1 MTGRDIWMNGDIE
14 GVQASAIEVVL
25 VSSGHSA
32 LDHRVFDKEAV
43 TLAKYFSRVRV
54 VATHGSDDQRGTVAI
69 TGLPASKSRLDRF
82 FLRPLRC
89 LLAAR
94 GSGMRVLILH
104 DAELLWWVPALKLLT
119 GWRIIYDV
127 HEDFSQLML
136 RRDWIPGP
144 LRLPVSRSLEWLEKG
159 CSRFC
164 DGVIGVTDVL
174 VDRFGHQRR
183 IALYN
188 LPSFA
193 FIEEAGSQSRPISE
207 RQYDLVHLGTLSRE
221 RLEFLKAVLASLFT
235 KKPGARVLLIGIS
248 GEHEKLLCAGFPA
261 EQLNIIGKIK
271 YQDVSPLLGDC
282 RIGINIHPVLYPHL
296 RCAVPVKAFEYMA
309 AGCNVVTSFLPELHR
324 LLGGE
329 GTDHVRTIY
338 AADAGRFA
346 DEVIRL
352 LDNPEVMENHQQAL
366 MRLVRAQWN
375 WESTEEKLVEF
386 VLKVIAGKEPRTD
399 GEVSDRQR

>member
-1 MTGRDIWMNGDIE
+1 MTGRDIWMHGDME

-43 TLAKYFSRVRV
+43 TLAKYFPRVRV
-54 VATHGSDDQRGTVAI
+54 VATHGGDDRRGMVAI

-94 GSGMRVLILH
+94 GSGTRVLILH
-104 DAELLWWVPALKLLT
+104 DAELLWWVPIVKLFT
-119 GWRIIYDV
+119 GWRVIYDV

-136 RRDWIPGP
+136 RRDWIPSP
-144 LRLPVSRSLEWLEKG
+144 LRPSVSRGLEWLEKG

-193 FIEEAGSQSRPISE
+193 FIEEAGMQSRPLPE
-207 RQYDLVHLGTLSRE
+207 RLYDLVHLGTLSRE
-221 RLEFLKAVLASLFT
+221 RLEFLKAVLASLFA
-235 KKPGARVLLIGIS
+235 KKPDARVLLIGIS
-248 GEHEKLLCAGFPA
+248 GEHEKLLRADFPA
-261 EQLNIIGKIK
+261 EQLTIIGKVK

-296 RCAVPVKAFEYMA
+296 RCAVPVKVFEYMA

-324 LLGGE
+324 LLGNE
-329 GTDHVRTIY
+329 GTDHVRTVY
-338 AADAGRFA
+338 AADAERFA
-346 DEVIRL
+346 DEVLRL
-352 LDNPEVMENHQQAL
+352 LENPQVMEGHQQAL

-386 VLKVIAGKEPRTD
+386 VLKVIGGKESGVN
-399 GEVSDRQR
+399 GETTDRQR

>member
-1 MTGRDIWMNGDIE
+1 MTGRDIWLSGNME
-14 GVQASAIEVVL
+14 AIQSLAVEVVL
-25 VSSGHSA
+25 VSSGHTA
-32 LDHRVFDKEAV
+32 LDSRVYDKEAV
-43 TLAKYFSRVRV
+43 TLAKSFPRVRV
-54 VATHGSDDQRGTVAI
+54 VATHDGDDQRGKVAI

-94 GSGMRVLILH
+94 GKGMRVLILH
-104 DAELLWWVPALKLLT
+104 DAELLWWVPLVRLFT

-136 RRDWIPGP
+136 RRDWIPPVLRP
-144 LRLPVSRSLEWLEKG
+144 LVSRGLEWLEKG
-159 CSRFC
+159 CSRLC

-188 LPSFA
+188 LPSYA
-193 FIEEAGSQSRPISE
+193 FIEQAAAQSLPLPE

-221 RLEFLKAVLASLFT
+221 RLEFLKAVLASLFAR
-235 KKPGARVLLIGIS
+235 KPDARVLLIGIS
-248 GEHEKLLCAGFPA
+248 GEHEKLLRA
-261 EQLNIIGKIK
+261 EFSADQVTIMGKVK
-271 YQDVSPLLGDC
+271 YQEVSALLGNC

-296 RCAVPVKAFEYMA
+296 RCAVPVKVFEYMA

-324 LLGGE
+324 LLGNE
-329 GTDHVRTIY
+329 GDDHVRTVY
-338 AADAGRFA
+338 AADAELFA
-346 DEVIRL
+346 EEVIRL
-352 LDNPEVMENHQQAL
+352 LENPAVMEAHQQAL

-375 WESTEEKLVEF
+375 WESSEERLVEF
-386 VLKVIAGKEPRTD
+386 VMNVIGRMPV
-399 GEVSDRQR
+399 G